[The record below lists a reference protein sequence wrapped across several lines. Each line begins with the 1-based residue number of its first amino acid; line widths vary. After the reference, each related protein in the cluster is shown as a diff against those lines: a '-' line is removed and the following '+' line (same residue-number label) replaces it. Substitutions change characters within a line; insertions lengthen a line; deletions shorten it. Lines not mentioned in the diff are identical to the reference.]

1 MNKSGLRKKLLLSHI
16 GVALTSLLTIT
27 LLVYLVMTFAFGQYM
42 KNQQQAEADTLLK
55 DLAASYNAEAG
66 GWTMGSLMQIS
77 HQAMLRNYT
86 VKIYD
91 DRNKLIWDTS
101 NMGMMPGGTD
111 TGYESGGNDNII
123 STSIMK
129 NGQKIGRLE
138 IQGIESAFASQNQQ
152 FLRLFNSLLWG
163 ALLLVI
169 VGVSLFSV
177 FMANSLSRPLMRIK
191 QIATRMR
198 TGDLSSRVALAS
210 PRTEIDEV
218 GLALNHLADALEQ
231 QDKLRKNLT
240 ADIAHELR
248 TPLATIQSHI
258 EAFQDGVWQATPDK
272 LEVCHEQVM
281 RLVKLIHDLE
291 KLTAVENPMLQL
303 QKNMV
308 SLNEVIRESVKTV
321 SGQFEDKKIS
331 IDIQQDQEV
340 FLTGDY
346 VRLVQVFV
354 NLLNNAYKYTNEG
367 NIRVVISE
375 EPAYAKVTI
384 SDTGTGIGQE
394 ELPFIF
400 ERFYRGEKS
409 RNRKTG
415 GAGIGLA
422 IVKAIVE
429 AHGGHIAVQSAVGQ
443 GSQFSVRLPKS
454 DRSTF

>member
-1 MNKSGLRKKLLLSHI
+1 MNKGGLRKKLLLSHI

-42 KNQQQAEADTLLK
+42 KNQQQAEADMLIK
-55 DLAASYNAEAG
+55 DLEASYIVEAG
-66 GWTMGSLMQIS
+66 GWTMGSFMQIS
-77 HQAMLRNYT
+77 HQAMHRNYK

-91 DRNKLIWDTS
+91 ATNRLIWDTS
-101 NMGMMPGGTD
+101 SMGMMMHTSPGSMD
-111 TGYESGGNDNII
+111 SGFSEHDNIF
-123 STSIMK
+123 SRDMMK
-129 NGQKIGRLE
+129 NGQKIGMIE
-138 IQGIESAFASQNQQ
+138 IQGIESAFASQNQE

-163 ALLLVI
+163 ALLFVI

-198 TGDLSSRVALAS
+198 TGDLSSRVALAN
-210 PRTEIDEV
+210 PTTEIDEV

-272 LEVCHEQVM
+272 LEVCHEQVI
-281 RLVKLIHDLE
+281 RLVKLIQDLE
-291 KLTAVENPMLQL
+291 KLTAAENPMLQL
-303 QKNMV
+303 QKHQV
-308 SLNEVIRESVKTV
+308 SLNEVIQDSVKTV
-321 SGQFEDKKIS
+321 TGQFENKNIS
-331 IDIQQDQEV
+331 MDIQQDHEV
-340 FLTGDY
+340 FLSGDY
-346 VRLVQVFV
+346 GRLVQVFV

-367 NIRVVISE
+367 SIRLVISE
-375 EPAYAKVTI
+375 EPSYAKVTI
-384 SDTGTGIGQE
+384 TDTGTGIDPA

-429 AHGGHIAVQSAVGQ
+429 AHGGSIEATSAVGQ
-443 GSQFSVRLPKS
+443 GSKFTIRLPK
-454 DRSTF
+454 

>member
-1 MNKSGLRKKLLLSHI
+1 MNNGLRKRLLLSHI

-42 KNQQQAEADTLLK
+42 KNQQQAEADMLIT
-55 DLAASYNAEAG
+55 DLEASYNVEAG
-66 GWTMGSLMQIS
+66 GWTMGSFMQIS
-77 HQAMLRNYT
+77 HQAMHRNYKI
-86 VKIYD
+86 KIYD
-91 DRNKLIWDTS
+91 ATNRLIWDTS
-101 NMGMMPGGTD
+101 SMGMMMHTSSGSMEA
-111 TGYESGGNDNII
+111 GYSERDNIF
-123 STSIMK
+123 SRDMMK
-129 NGQKIGRLE
+129 NGQKIGMIE
-138 IQGIESAFASQNQQ
+138 IQGIESAFASQNQE

-163 ALLLVI
+163 ALLFVI
-169 VGVSLFSV
+169 VGVSFFSV

-198 TGDLSSRVALAS
+198 TGDLSSRVVLAN
-210 PRTEIDEV
+210 PTTEIDEV

-272 LEVCHEQVM
+272 LEVCHEQVI

-291 KLTAVENPMLQL
+291 KLTAAENPMLQL
-303 QKNMV
+303 QKNKV
-308 SLNEVIRESVKTV
+308 CLNEVIQDSVKTV
-321 SGQFEDKKIS
+321 TGQFDNKNIS
-331 IDIQQDQEV
+331 MDIEQDHDV
-340 FLTGDY
+340 FLSGDY
-346 VRLVQVFV
+346 GRLVQVFV

-367 NIRVVISE
+367 SIHLVISE
-375 EPAYAKVTI
+375 EPPYAKVTI
-384 SDTGTGIGQE
+384 TDTGTGIDPA

-429 AHGGHIAVQSAVGQ
+429 AHGGSIEVASAVGQ
-443 GSQFSVRLPKS
+443 GSKFTIRLPKQ
-454 DRSTF
+454 

>member
-1 MNKSGLRKKLLLSHI
+1 MNKGGLRKRLLLSHI

-42 KNQQQAEADTLLK
+42 KNQQQAEADMLIT
-55 DLAASYNAEAG
+55 DLEASYNVEAG
-66 GWTMGSLMQIS
+66 GWTMGSFMQIS
-77 HQAMLRNYT
+77 HQAMHRNYKI
-86 VKIYD
+86 KIYD
-91 DRNKLIWDTS
+91 ATNRLIWDTS
-101 NMGMMPGGTD
+101 SMGMMMHTSSGSMEA
-111 TGYESGGNDNII
+111 GYSEHDNIF
-123 STSIMK
+123 SRDMMK
-129 NGQKIGRLE
+129 NGQKIGMIE
-138 IQGIESAFASQNQQ
+138 IQGIESAFASQNQE

-163 ALLLVI
+163 ALLVVI
-169 VGVSLFSV
+169 VGVSFFSV

-198 TGDLSSRVALAS
+198 TGDLSTRVALAN
-210 PRTEIDEV
+210 PTTEIDEV

-272 LEVCHEQVM
+272 LEVCHEQVI

-291 KLTAVENPMLQL
+291 KLTAAENPMLQL
-303 QKNMV
+303 QKNKV
-308 SLNEVIRESVKTV
+308 CLNEVIQDSVKTV
-321 SGQFEDKKIS
+321 TGQFDNKNIS
-331 IDIQQDQEV
+331 MDIEQDHDV
-340 FLTGDY
+340 FLSGDY
-346 VRLVQVFV
+346 GRLVQVFV

-367 NIRVVISE
+367 SIHLVISE
-375 EPAYAKVTI
+375 EPPYAKVTI
-384 SDTGTGIGQE
+384 TDTGTGIDPA

-409 RNRKTG
+409 RSRKTG

-429 AHGGHIAVQSAVGQ
+429 AHGGSIEVASAVGQ
-443 GSQFSVRLPKS
+443 GSKFTIRLPKQ
-454 DRSTF
+454 

>member
-1 MNKSGLRKKLLLSHI
+1 MNKGGLRKKLLLSHI

-42 KNQQQAEADTLLK
+42 KNQQQAEADMLIK
-55 DLAASYNAEAG
+55 DLEASYNVEAG

-77 HQAMLRNYT
+77 HQAMHRNYN

-91 DRNKLIWDTS
+91 ATNRLIWDTGS
-101 NMGMMPGGTD
+101 MGMMMHTSPGSMEAGFS
-111 TGYESGGNDNII
+111 EHDNIF
-123 STSIMK
+123 SRDMMK
-129 NGQKIGRLE
+129 NGQKIGIIE
-138 IQGIESAFASQNQQ
+138 IQGIESAFASQNQE

-163 ALLLVI
+163 ALLIVI

-198 TGDLSSRVALAS
+198 TGDLSSRVALAN
-210 PRTEIDEV
+210 PATEIDEV

-272 LEVCHEQVM
+272 LEVCHEQVI
-281 RLVKLIHDLE
+281 RLVKLIQDLE
-291 KLTAVENPMLQL
+291 KLTAAENPMLQL
-303 QKNMV
+303 QKNKV
-308 SLNEVIRESVKTV
+308 SLNEVIQDSVKTV
-321 SGQFEDKKIS
+321 TSQFENKNIS
-331 IDIQQDQEV
+331 MDIQQDHDV
-340 FLTGDY
+340 FLSGDY
-346 VRLVQVFV
+346 GRLVQVFV

-367 NIRVVISE
+367 SIRLVISE
-375 EPAYAKVTI
+375 EPSYAKVTI
-384 SDTGTGIGQE
+384 TDTGTGIDLA

-429 AHGGHIAVQSAVGQ
+429 AHGGSIEVTSAVGQ
-443 GSQFSVRLPKS
+443 GSEFTIRLPKQ
-454 DRSTF
+454 

>member
-1 MNKSGLRKKLLLSHI
+1 MNKGGLRKKLLLSHI

-27 LLVYLVMTFAFGQYM
+27 ILVYLVMTFAFGQYM
-42 KNQQQAEADTLLK
+42 KNQQQAEADMLIN
-55 DLAASYNAEAG
+55 DLEASYNAEAG

-77 HQAMLRNYT
+77 HQAMHRNYN

-91 DRNKLIWDTS
+91 ATNRLIWDTS
-101 NMGMMPGGTD
+101 KMGMMMHTSPGAGFS
-111 TGYESGGNDNII
+111 EHDNVF
-123 STSIMK
+123 SRNMMK
-129 NGQKIGRLE
+129 NGQKIGMIE
-138 IQGIESAFASQNQQ
+138 IQGIESAFASQNQE

-163 ALLLVI
+163 ALLIVI

-177 FMANSLSRPLMRIK
+177 LMANSLSRPLLRIK

-198 TGDLSSRVALAS
+198 TGDLSSRVALAN
-210 PRTEIDEV
+210 PATEIDEV
-218 GLALNHLADALEQ
+218 GLALNHLADALEH

-272 LEVCHEQVM
+272 LEVCHEQVI

-303 QKNMV
+303 QKNEV
-308 SLNEVIRESVKTV
+308 CLNEVIRDSVNTV
-321 SGQFEDKKIS
+321 TGQFEDKHIS
-331 IDIQQDQEV
+331 IDIQQDQAV
-340 FLTGDY
+340 FLTADY
-346 VRLVQVFV
+346 GRLVQVFV

-367 NIRVVISE
+367 SIRVVISE
-375 EPAYAKVTI
+375 DPSYAKVTI
-384 SDTGTGIGQE
+384 TDTGTGIAPE

-429 AHGGHIAVQSAVGQ
+429 AHGGSIEAASAVGQ
-443 GSQFSVRLPKS
+443 GSEFSVRLPKQ
-454 DRSTF
+454 

>member
-1 MNKSGLRKKLLLSHI
+1 MNKGGLRKKLLLSHI

-55 DLAASYNAEAG
+55 DLEASYNVEAG

-91 DRNKLIWDTS
+91 ATNQLIWDTS
-101 NMGMMPGGTD
+101 KMGMMMHTSPGGMEA
-111 TGYESGGNDNII
+111 GFSEHDNIF
-123 STSIMK
+123 SRNIMK
-129 NGQKIGRLE
+129 NGQKIGMIE
-138 IQGIESAFASQNQQ
+138 IQGIESAFATQNQQ
-152 FLRLFNSLLWG
+152 FLRLFNSLLWA
-163 ALLLVI
+163 ALLIVI
-169 VGVSLFSV
+169 IGVSLFSV
-177 FMANSLSRPLMRIK
+177 FMANSLSRPLVRIK
-191 QIATRMR
+191 QIATQMR
-198 TGDLSSRVALAS
+198 KGELSSRVPLAN
-210 PRTEIDEV
+210 PKTEIEEV

-272 LEVCHEQVM
+272 LEVCHEQVI

-291 KLTAVENPMLQL
+291 KLTAAENPMLQL
-303 QKNMV
+303 QKKQV
-308 SLNEVIRESVKTV
+308 CLNEVILDSVNTV
-321 SGQFEDKKIS
+321 TGQFGDKNIS
-331 IDIQQDQEV
+331 IDIQQDQDV

-346 VRLVQVFV
+346 GRLVQVFV

-367 NIRVVISE
+367 SIRVVISE
-375 EPAYAKVTI
+375 EPSYAKVTI
-384 SDTGTGIGQE
+384 TDTGTGIAQD

-429 AHGGHIAVQSAVGQ
+429 AHGGTIDAASTLHQ
-443 GSQFSVRLPKS
+443 GSEFSVRLPK
-454 DRSTF
+454 

>member
-1 MNKSGLRKKLLLSHI
+1 MNKGGLRKKLLLSHI
-16 GVALTSLLTIT
+16 GVALTSLLTIA

-42 KNQQQAEADTLLK
+42 KNQQQAEADMLIK
-55 DLAASYNAEAG
+55 DLEASYNVEAG
-66 GWTMGSLMQIS
+66 GWTMGSFMQIS
-77 HQAMLRNYT
+77 HQAMHRNYK

-91 DRNKLIWDTS
+91 ATNRLIWDTS
-101 NMGMMPGGTD
+101 SMGMMMHTSPG
-111 TGYESGGNDNII
+111 
-123 STSIMK
+123 STEAGFGDQDHIFSRDMMK
-129 NGQKIGRLE
+129 NGQKIGMIE
-138 IQGIESAFASQNQQ
+138 IQGIESAFASQNQE

-163 ALLLVI
+163 ALLFVI

-198 TGDLSSRVALAS
+198 TGDLSSRVALAN
-210 PRTEIDEV
+210 PTTEIDEV

-272 LEVCHEQVM
+272 LEVCHEQVI
-281 RLVKLIHDLE
+281 RLVNLIHDLE
-291 KLTAVENPMLQL
+291 KLTAAENPMLQL
-303 QKNMV
+303 QKHQV
-308 SLNEVIRESVKTV
+308 SLNEVIQDSVKTV
-321 SGQFEDKKIS
+321 TGQFENKNIS
-331 IDIQQDQEV
+331 MDIQQDHDV
-340 FLTGDY
+340 FLSGDY
-346 VRLVQVFV
+346 GRLVQVFV

-367 NIRVVISE
+367 SIRLVISE
-375 EPAYAKVTI
+375 EPSYAKVTI
-384 SDTGTGIGQE
+384 TDTGTGIDPA

-429 AHGGHIAVQSAVGQ
+429 AHGGNIEAASAVGQ
-443 GSQFSVRLPKS
+443 GSEFTIRLPKQ
-454 DRSTF
+454 

>member
-1 MNKSGLRKKLLLSHI
+1 MNNGLRKRLLLSHI

-42 KNQQQAEADTLLK
+42 KNQQQAEADMLIT
-55 DLAASYNAEAG
+55 DLEASYNVEAG
-66 GWTMGSLMQIS
+66 GWTMGSFMQIS
-77 HQAMLRNYT
+77 HQAMHRNYKI
-86 VKIYD
+86 KIYD
-91 DRNKLIWDTS
+91 ATNRLIWDTS
-101 NMGMMPGGTD
+101 SMGMMMHASSGSMEA
-111 TGYESGGNDNII
+111 GYSEHDNIF
-123 STSIMK
+123 SRDMMK
-129 NGQKIGRLE
+129 NGQKIGMIE
-138 IQGIESAFASQNQQ
+138 IQGIESAFASQNQE

-163 ALLLVI
+163 ALLFVI
-169 VGVSLFSV
+169 VGVSFFSV

-198 TGDLSSRVALAS
+198 TGDLSSRVALAN
-210 PRTEIDEV
+210 PTTEIDEV

-272 LEVCHEQVM
+272 LEVCHEQVI

-291 KLTAVENPMLQL
+291 KLTAAENPMLQL
-303 QKNMV
+303 QKNKV
-308 SLNEVIRESVKTV
+308 RLNEVIQDSVKTV
-321 SGQFEDKKIS
+321 TGQFDNKNIS
-331 IDIQQDQEV
+331 MDIEQDHDV
-340 FLTGDY
+340 FLSGDY
-346 VRLVQVFV
+346 GRLVQVFV

-367 NIRVVISE
+367 SIRLVISE
-375 EPAYAKVTI
+375 EPPYAKVTI
-384 SDTGTGIGQE
+384 TDTGTGIDPA

-429 AHGGHIAVQSAVGQ
+429 AHGGSIEVASAVGQ
-443 GSQFSVRLPKS
+443 GSKFTIRLPKQ
-454 DRSTF
+454 

>member
-1 MNKSGLRKKLLLSHI
+1 MNKGGLRKKLLLSHI

-42 KNQQQAEADTLLK
+42 KNQQQAEADMLLK
-55 DLAASYNAEAG
+55 DLEASYNVEAG

-77 HQAMLRNYT
+77 HQAMHRNYN

-91 DRNKLIWDTS
+91 ATNRLIWDTS
-101 NMGMMPGGTD
+101 KMGMMMHTSPGAGFN
-111 TGYESGGNDNII
+111 EHDNIF
-123 STSIMK
+123 SRNMMK
-129 NGQKIGRLE
+129 NGQKIGMIE
-138 IQGIESAFASQNQQ
+138 IQGIESAFASQNQE

-163 ALLLVI
+163 ALLIVI

-177 FMANSLSRPLMRIK
+177 LMANSLSRPLLRIK

-198 TGDLSSRVALAS
+198 TGDLSSRVALAN
-210 PRTEIDEV
+210 PATEIDEV

-272 LEVCHEQVM
+272 LEVCHEQVI

-303 QKNMV
+303 QKNEV
-308 SLNEVIRESVKTV
+308 CLNEVIRDSVNTV
-321 SGQFEDKKIS
+321 TGQFEDKHIS
-331 IDIQQDQEV
+331 IEIQQDQDV

-346 VRLVQVFV
+346 GRLVQVFV

-367 NIRVVISE
+367 SIRVVISE
-375 EPAYAKVTI
+375 EPSYAKVTI
-384 SDTGTGIGQE
+384 TDTGTGIAQE

-429 AHGGHIAVQSAVGQ
+429 AHGGIIEVTSAVGQ
-443 GSQFSVRLPKS
+443 GSEFSVRLPKQ
-454 DRSTF
+454 

>member
-42 KNQQQAEADTLLK
+42 KNQQQAEADMLLN
-55 DLAASYNAEAG
+55 DLEASYNTEAG
-66 GWTMGSLMQIS
+66 GWPMGSLMQLS

-91 DRNKLIWDTS
+91 DRNELIWDTS
-101 NMGMMPGGTD
+101 RMGRMMHTPPGGAD
-111 TGYESGGNDNII
+111 TGYEIGDNDNII
-123 STSIMK
+123 TKSMMK
-129 NGQKIGRLE
+129 NGKKIGKLE
-138 IQGIESAFASQNQQ
+138 IQGIESAFASQNQK
-152 FLRLFNSLLWG
+152 FLRLFNFLLWG
-163 ALLLVI
+163 ALLIVI

-210 PRTEIDEV
+210 PKTEIDEV

-258 EAFQDGVWQATPDK
+258 EAFQDGVWQATPEK
-272 LEVCHEQVM
+272 LQVCHEQVM

-303 QKNMV
+303 QKNKV

-321 SGQFEDKKIS
+321 AGQFADKNIS
-331 IDIQQDQEV
+331 IAIEQDQDV

-367 NIRVVISE
+367 SIRVVISE
-375 EPAYAKVTI
+375 EPSYAKVTLT
-384 SDTGTGIGQE
+384 DTGTGIAQE

-409 RNRKTG
+409 RNRRTG

-429 AHGGHIAVQSAVGQ
+429 AHGGRISAKSALGH
-443 GSQFSVRLPKS
+443 GSEFCVRLPKS
-454 DRSTF
+454 

>member
-1 MNKSGLRKKLLLSHI
+1 MNKGGLRKKLLLSHI

-42 KNQQQAEADTLLK
+42 KNQQQAEADMLIK
-55 DLAASYNAEAG
+55 DLETSYNVEAG
-66 GWTMGSLMQIS
+66 GWTMGSFMQIS
-77 HQAMLRNYT
+77 HQAMHRNYKI
-86 VKIYD
+86 KIYD
-91 DRNKLIWDTS
+91 AKNRLIWDTS
-101 NMGMMPGGTD
+101 SMGMMMHTS
-111 TGYESGGNDNII
+111 SGSMEAGFSERDNIF
-123 STSIMK
+123 SRDMMK
-129 NGQKIGRLE
+129 NGQKIGMIE
-138 IQGIESAFASQNQQ
+138 IQGIESAFASQNQE

-163 ALLLVI
+163 ALLVVI
-169 VGVSLFSV
+169 VGVSFFSV

-198 TGDLSSRVALAS
+198 TGDLSSRVALAN
-210 PRTEIDEV
+210 PTTEIDEV

-248 TPLATIQSHI
+248 TPLTTIQSHI

-272 LEVCHEQVM
+272 LEVCHEQVI
-281 RLVKLIHDLE
+281 RLVNLIHDLE
-291 KLTAVENPMLQL
+291 KLTAAENPMLQL
-303 QKNMV
+303 QKHQV
-308 SLNEVIRESVKTV
+308 SLNEVIQDSVKTV
-321 SGQFEDKKIS
+321 IGQFENKNIS
-331 IDIQQDQEV
+331 MDIQQDHDV
-340 FLTGDY
+340 FLSGDY
-346 VRLVQVFV
+346 GRLVQVFV

-367 NIRVVISE
+367 SIRLVISE
-375 EPAYAKVTI
+375 EPSYAKVTI
-384 SDTGTGIGQE
+384 TDTGTGIDPA

-429 AHGGHIAVQSAVGQ
+429 AHGGSIEVTSAVGQ
-443 GSQFSVRLPKS
+443 GSEFTIRLPKQ
-454 DRSTF
+454 

>member
-1 MNKSGLRKKLLLSHI
+1 MNKGGLRKRLLLSHI

-42 KNQQQAEADTLLK
+42 KNQQQAEADMLIT
-55 DLAASYNAEAG
+55 DLEASYNVEAG
-66 GWTMGSLMQIS
+66 GWTMGSFMQIS
-77 HQAMLRNYT
+77 HQAMHRNYKI
-86 VKIYD
+86 KIYD
-91 DRNKLIWDTS
+91 ATNRLIWDTS
-101 NMGMMPGGTD
+101 SMGMMMHTS
-111 TGYESGGNDNII
+111 SGNMEAGFSEHDNIF
-123 STSIMK
+123 SRDMMK
-129 NGQKIGRLE
+129 NGQKIGMIE
-138 IQGIESAFASQNQQ
+138 IQGIESAFASQNQE
-152 FLRLFNSLLWG
+152 FLRLFNSLLWC
-163 ALLLVI
+163 ALLVVI
-169 VGVSLFSV
+169 VGVSFFSV

-198 TGDLSSRVALAS
+198 TGDLSSRVALAN
-210 PRTEIDEV
+210 PTTEIDEV

-272 LEVCHEQVM
+272 LEVCHGQVI

-291 KLTAVENPMLQL
+291 KLTAAENPMLQL
-303 QKNMV
+303 QKNKV
-308 SLNEVIRESVKTV
+308 CLNEVIQDSVKTV
-321 SGQFEDKKIS
+321 TGQFDNKNIS
-331 IDIQQDQEV
+331 MDIEQDHDV
-340 FLTGDY
+340 FLSGDY
-346 VRLVQVFV
+346 GRLVQVFV

-367 NIRVVISE
+367 SIHLVISE
-375 EPAYAKVTI
+375 EPSYAKVTI
-384 SDTGTGIGQE
+384 TDTGTGIDPA

-429 AHGGHIAVQSAVGQ
+429 AHGGSIEVASAVGQ
-443 GSQFSVRLPKS
+443 GSKFTIRLPKQ
-454 DRSTF
+454 